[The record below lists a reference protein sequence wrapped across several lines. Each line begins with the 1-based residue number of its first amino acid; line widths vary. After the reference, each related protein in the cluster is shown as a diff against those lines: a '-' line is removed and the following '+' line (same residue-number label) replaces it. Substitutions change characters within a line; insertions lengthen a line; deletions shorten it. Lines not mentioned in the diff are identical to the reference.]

1 MIESILEKAIVRLR
15 ACDYQLKITRKASQ
29 LPYDFSVSWGDIKK
43 RHSIRKYYTSV
54 LLSFFALK
62 YEMKYTNVV
71 RIGGNREQ
79 KSLISVLI

>member
-43 RHSIRKYYTSV
+43 DIVSESITQVYFFLS
-54 LLSFFALK
+54 LL
-62 YEMKYTNVV
+62 
-71 RIGGNREQ
+71 
-79 KSLISVLI
+79 